1 MYILWETRDKIE
13 AEKKILLR
21 FKEERERE
29 RERQGKIFVV
39 VVVVVSFK
47 KPNTCVRKSVHFFF
61 VGSQRRRI
69 LDERTRRRK
78 TFDRGDAG
86 GSTVTSTLDRA

>member
-1 MYILWETRDKIE
+1 MTAKIRSKLLE

-39 VVVVVSFK
+39 VVVVVVSFK
-47 KPNTCVRKSVHFFF
+47 KPNTCVRKSVHFFC
-61 VGSQRRRI
+61 GES
-69 LDERTRRRK
+69 EK
-78 TFDRGDAG
+78 TNSR
-86 GSTVTSTLDRA
+86 